1 MNQNQHDDSG
11 SETRKRY
18 RKPEIKKVDLT
29 PAEAVLGACKTNNIS
44 GPTQGTCNAPA
55 PCSSQGS

>member
-18 RKPEIKKVDLT
+18 VKPEIKKVDLT
-29 PAEAVLGACKTNNIS
+29 PEEAVLGACKNGGHA
-44 GPTQGTCNAPA
+44 GPAQPA
-55 PCSSQGS
+55 CSFPSACSSMGS

>member
-1 MNQNQHDDSG
+1 MNQNQRDDSG

-29 PAEAVLGACKTNNIS
+29 PEEAVLGSCKSGGTIGPAQPRCNIPS
-44 GPTQGTCNAPA
+44 A
-55 PCSSQGS
+55 CSSMGS